1 MLRSRSTGRAPLSRR
16 RCAAATIA
24 DRARCGYPRA
34 RSIGEGGMQGFRR
47 GHDRR
52 GALRLLGSCA
62 IAPLALAALGQ
73 TWPNRPIRVLIGV
86 PAGGTQDV
94 LTRAIA
100 EAVKTSLGPIIID
113 NRGGAAGRIAVEAV
127 KNAEPDGYTLL
138 LGTAGMMTMFPN
150 AYAKLGYDPFR
161 DFVPI
166 VNAASFELAMTIHQ
180 AVPATTLAEFVA
192 WARTQGKAGANV
204 SFASY
209 GAGTPSHFLGE
220 MLNRA
225 TGLKM
230 VHVPYKGSTP
240 ARQDVMGGTV
250 PLYFDTVGGALTMLP
265 TGRVKVLAT
274 SGTRRS
280 PPMPTVPTFVEL
292 GHKDVVATAW
302 FSYYAPARTPAAIVE
317 RLRSEFLKAVN
328 SREVRQQLILNGMY
342 PVGDG
347 PDALLRTMREDTE
360 RWGRIMR
367 ETNFRASE

>member
-1 MLRSRSTGRAPLSRR
+1 MKAKAP
-16 RCAAATIA
+16 
-24 DRARCGYPRA
+24 
-34 RSIGEGGMQGFRR
+34 RR
-47 GHDRR
+47 GRR
-52 GALRLLGSCA
+52 DALTVLGSLA
-62 IAPLALAALGQ
+62 IAPLAKAQA
-73 TWPNRPIRVLIGV
+73 TAWPTRPIKVLIGV

-100 EAVKTSLGPIIID
+100 DAVKTSLGPIIID

-150 AYAKLGYDPFR
+150 AYPKLGYDPVR

-166 VNAASFELAMTIHQ
+166 VNAASFELAMTVHS
-180 AVPATTLAEFVA
+180 AVPATTVAEFVA
-192 WARTQGKAGANV
+192 WAKTQGRDGSAV

-265 TGRVKVLAT
+265 TGRIKVLAT
-274 SGTRRS
+274 SGAKRS
-280 PPMPTVPTFVEL
+280 PPMPAVPTFVEL
-292 GHKDVVATAW
+292 GYKDVIATAW
-302 FSYYAPARTPAAIVE
+302 FSYYAPARTPPAIVE

-328 SREVRQQLILNGMY
+328 SREVRQQLVINGMY

-347 PDALLRTMREDTE
+347 PDALLKTMRDDTE

-367 ETNFRASE
+367 ATHFSASD

>member
-1 MLRSRSTGRAPLSRR
+1 MKAPAPWRGRR
-16 RCAAATIA
+16 
-24 DRARCGYPRA
+24 D
-34 RSIGEGGMQGFRR
+34 
-47 GHDRR
+47 
-52 GALRLLGSCA
+52 ALRLLGGLA
-62 IAPLALAALGQ
+62 FAPLAPARAQ
-73 TWPNRPIRVLIGV
+73 APAWPTRPIKVLIGV

-100 EAVKTSLGPIIID
+100 DAVRTSLGPIIID

-150 AYAKLGYDPFR
+150 AYRKLGYDPVK

-166 VNAASFELAMTIHQ
+166 VNAASFELAMTVHS
-180 AVPATTLAEFVA
+180 AVPATTVAEFVA
-192 WARTQGKAGANV
+192 WARTQGPDGSAV

-265 TGRVKVLAT
+265 TGVLAT
-274 SGTRRS
+274 GGARRS
-280 PPMPTVPTFVEL
+280 PPMPAVPTFVEL
-292 GHKDVVATAW
+292 GYKDVIAMAW

-317 RLRSEFLKAVN
+317 RLRTEFLKAVN
-328 SREVRQQLILNGMY
+328 SREVRQQLVINGMY

-347 PDALLRTMREDTE
+347 PDALLKTMRDDTE
-360 RWGRIMR
+360 RWGRIMKA
-367 ETNFRASE
+367 TNFSASD